1 MLTPKQEAFCQYIEI
16 EKLSQYEAYTKA
28 YPVSKTWKRASVDT
42 NASELANSAKILRR
56 RKELRDKVEQDARQE
71 AKWTREDAFKSL
83 NWLISK
89 AKQEIEEKGETTSPA
104 VSAVISSV
112 KELNTIYAVADKSEG
127 GGVLED
133 ILDAVRGLDN
143 D

>member
-16 EKLSQYEAYTKA
+16 EKLSQYEAYLKA
-28 YPVSKTWKRASVDT
+28 YPTSQKWQRASVDAK
-42 NASELANSAKILRR
+42 ASALANDDKILLR
-56 RKELRDKVEQDARQE
+56 RKELRGKIEQE
-71 AKWTREDAFKSL
+71 AIEKAQWTRDDACKKL
-83 NWLISK
+83 NWLIEEAEK
-89 AKQEIEEKGETTSPA
+89 LTAKKGEITKPA
-104 VSAVISSV
+104 ISAIIGAV